1 MQTTRSGRP
10 EVAPYLQSWSD
21 VLRQLGRRQ
30 EARELQAK
38 ARALFATGS
47 AAGPSLVD
55 VSQLQPKPHR

>member
-1 MQTTRSGRP
+1 MQVLGPDDP
-10 EVAPYLQSWSD
+10 EVASYLQSWSD